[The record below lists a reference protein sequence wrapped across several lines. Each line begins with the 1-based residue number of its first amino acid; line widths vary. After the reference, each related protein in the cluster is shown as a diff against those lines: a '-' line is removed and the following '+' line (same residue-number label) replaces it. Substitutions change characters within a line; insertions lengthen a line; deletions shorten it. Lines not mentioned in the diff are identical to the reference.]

1 MNCWRDRGGTNEVND
16 PMLEFSA
23 MKRPHFQSLRV
34 YQLSER
40 LADEVWRVVKGWG
53 GGIASRTIG
62 EQLVRAADS
71 VGANIAEGA
80 GRGTYKDNKR
90 FIMIARGSLY
100 ETQHWLRR
108 AFQRQLLA
116 QDEIDQIR
124 ILLNE
129 LSPKLNAYLR
139 SIGKPKRHTDPAQE
153 PTTA

>member
-1 MNCWRDRGGTNEVND
+1 MLVGRGGVKDVND
-16 PMLEFSA
+16 PMLEVSA

-90 FIMIARGSLY
+90 FILIARGPLY

-108 AFQRQLLA
+108 AFQRQLLS
-116 QDEIDQIR
+116 QNEVESLRTI
-124 ILLNE
+124 LNE
-129 LSPKLNAYLR
+129 LPPKLNAYLR
-139 SIGKPKRHTDPAQE
+139 SIGKPRKQPEPAPQ
-153 PTTA
+153 PTA